1 MGEHDRNDALVATD
15 GRPRRRLGRLF
26 LLAGLVLAGL
36 VVVAFFFGDR
46 LSNLWHAENDL
57 GNGFP
62 LGALADYVPE
72 DSQAVLAV
80 NVHQLLDSPRGR
92 EQMAPALQYL
102 IRHAGGRLRW
112 MDLLGINPID
122 DLDYL
127 QISFV
132 PPSSGEP
139 LWLIRGRFDRSRIQT
154 GPDKLQETKLDPYRV
169 WEYIDR
175 RAKRSTI
182 IAPVGDL
189 FVAGESRGRV
199 RAALKHAS
207 NPRPIAVRDGTLREV
222 LPQVDRRQTVWL
234 AASLKGLGSLSG
246 IEDYWLR
253 LLLRP
258 LMAHAESVYGGI
270 LCAEDVRAELCFRA
284 ATEEDAA
291 SLEKSL
297 LSIRDLAGEGAS
309 LLVRQKE
316 MLPLLR
322 LLGSGEIRRDGTM
335 ILLHSRLAADQ
346 LKK

>member
-1 MGEHDRNDALVATD
+1 MGEHDRNDPLVATD

-26 LLAGLVLAGL
+26 LLASVVIAGL
-36 VVVAFFFGDR
+36 IVVGFFFGDQ

-62 LGALADYVPE
+62 PGALADYVPE

-112 MDLLGINPID
+112 MDLLGINPLD

-154 GPDKLQETKLDPYRV
+154 GPDMLQETKLDHYRV
-169 WEYIDR
+169 WEYTER
-175 RAKRSTI
+175 RAKRTTI

-199 RAALKHAS
+199 RAVLKQAS
-207 NPRPIAVRDGTLREV
+207 NPRPIAVRDAILRDL
-222 LPQVDRRQTVWL
+222 LPKVNRRQSVWL
-234 AASLKGLGSLSG
+234 AASLKGLGSTRG

-258 LMAHAESVYGGI
+258 LLAHAESVYGGI
-270 LCAEDVRAELCFRA
+270 LCAEDLRAELYFRA

-316 MLPLLR
+316 MLPLVR
-322 LLGSGEIRRDGTM
+322 LLGSGEIRRDGT
-335 ILLHSRLAADQ
+335 IVLLRSRLTAE
-346 LKK
+346 K